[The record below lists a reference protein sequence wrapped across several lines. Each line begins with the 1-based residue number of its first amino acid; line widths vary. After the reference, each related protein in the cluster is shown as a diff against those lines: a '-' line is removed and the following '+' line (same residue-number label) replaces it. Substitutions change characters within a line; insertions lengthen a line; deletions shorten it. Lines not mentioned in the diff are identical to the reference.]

1 MLDFTNQVVLVTG
14 AGSAKGMGRVIA
26 QTFGK
31 QGAKVVICD
40 INQAGCDANVEE
52 MKKMG
57 IDATGYAANLTDPE
71 AVKEL
76 VNTIV
81 DKYGR
86 IDVLVNNA
94 GISQKVTVADMTLD
108 DIKRIFNVNMFGLFL
123 ITQAV
128 CEVMKKQNYGRI
140 VHLSSVSGK
149 RGGGIFGG
157 AHYSASKAAVL
168 GFSKNLAREV
178 SSYGITTNCVC
189 PGLINTEIWKS
200 LPKEQMLLSMES
212 QWDVLESH
220 RKLLTQS
227 YFSLLRKL
235 PILLVKRSTLTV
247 DLTWIKS
254 DTESSTQVYYVQNN
268 PPNASS
274 QCIEEPAI

>member
-14 AGSAKGMGRVIA
+14 AGSPKGIGRTIA

-57 IDATGYAANLTDPE
+57 IEAAGYAANLTDPD

-76 VNTIV
+76 VNKIV
-81 DKYGR
+81 EKYGR
-86 IDVLVNNA
+86 IDALVNNA

-108 DIKRIFNVNMFGLFL
+108 DIKRIFSVNMFGLFL

-128 CEVMKKQNYGRI
+128 CEVMKKQKYGRI

-149 RGGGIFGG
+149 RGGGVFGG

-178 SSYGITTNCVC
+178 SQYGITTNCVC

-200 LPKEQMLLSMES
+200 MPKEQADAVIAGIPMGRPGETQEVANAIVFLASKEAS
-212 QWDVLESH
+212 YITGEEIDINGGSH
-220 RKLLTQS
+220 M
-227 YFSLLRKL
+227 
-235 PILLVKRSTLTV
+235 
-247 DLTWIKS
+247 D
-254 DTESSTQVYYVQNN
+254 
-268 PPNASS
+268 
-274 QCIEEPAI
+274 

>member
-14 AGSAKGMGRVIA
+14 AGSPKGIGRTIA

-57 IDATGYAANLTDPE
+57 IEAGGYAANLTDPD

-76 VNTIV
+76 VNKIV
-81 DKYGR
+81 EKYGR

-108 DIKRIFNVNMFGLFL
+108 DIKRIFSVNMFGLFL

-128 CEVMKKQNYGRI
+128 CEVMKKQKYGRI

-149 RGGGIFGG
+149 RGGGVFGG

-178 SSYGITTNCVC
+178 SQYGITTNCVC

-200 LPKEQMLLSMES
+200 MPKEQADAVIAGIPMGRPGETQEVANAIVFLASKEAS
-212 QWDVLESH
+212 YITGEEIDINGGSH
-220 RKLLTQS
+220 M
-227 YFSLLRKL
+227 
-235 PILLVKRSTLTV
+235 
-247 DLTWIKS
+247 D
-254 DTESSTQVYYVQNN
+254 
-268 PPNASS
+268 
-274 QCIEEPAI
+274 

>member
-14 AGSAKGMGRVIA
+14 AGSPKGIGRTIA

-40 INQAGCDANVEE
+40 INQEGCDANVEE

-57 IDATGYAANLTDPE
+57 IEAAGYAANLTDPD

-76 VNTIV
+76 VNKIV
-81 DKYGR
+81 EKYGR

-108 DIKRIFNVNMFGLFL
+108 DIKRIFSVNMFGLFL

-128 CEVMKKQNYGRI
+128 CEVMKKQKYGRI

-149 RGGGIFGG
+149 RGGGVFGG

-178 SSYGITTNCVC
+178 SQYGITTNCVC

-200 LPKEQMLLSMES
+200 MPKEQADAVIAGIPMGRPGETQEVANAIVFLASKEAS
-212 QWDVLESH
+212 YITGEEIDINGGSH
-220 RKLLTQS
+220 M
-227 YFSLLRKL
+227 
-235 PILLVKRSTLTV
+235 
-247 DLTWIKS
+247 D
-254 DTESSTQVYYVQNN
+254 
-268 PPNASS
+268 
-274 QCIEEPAI
+274 

>member
-157 AHYSASKAAVL
+157 PHYSAAKAGVL
-168 GFSKNLAREV
+168 GLAKAMARELGPDNV
-178 SSYGITTNCVC
+178 RVNCIT
-189 PGLINTEIWKS
+189 PGLIQTDITAGKLSDEMKTAILAGIPLNRLGDAQDIARAALFLGSDLSSYSTGIT
-200 LPKEQMLLSMES
+200 LDVNGGMLI
-212 QWDVLESH
+212 H
-220 RKLLTQS
+220 
-227 YFSLLRKL
+227 
-235 PILLVKRSTLTV
+235 
-247 DLTWIKS
+247 
-254 DTESSTQVYYVQNN
+254 
-268 PPNASS
+268 
-274 QCIEEPAI
+274 

>member
-1 MLDFTNQVVLVTG
+1 MHFPAKNKKVPKDKEEINMLDFTNQVVVVTG
-14 AGSAKGMGRVIA
+14 AGSPKGIGRTIA
-26 QTFGK
+26 HTFGK

-40 INQAGCDANVEE
+40 INQEGLDANVKE
-52 MKKMG
+52 MQEMG
-57 IDATGYAANLTDPE
+57 IEAAGFAANLTDPE

-76 VNTIV
+76 VNKIV

-94 GISQKVTVADMTLD
+94 GISQKVTVADMTLE

-128 CEVMKKQNYGRI
+128 CEVMKKQKYGRI

-178 SSYGITTNCVC
+178 SEYGITTNCVC

-200 LPKEQMLLSMES
+200 LPKEQADAVIAGIPMGRPGETQEVANAIVFLASKEAS
-212 QWDVLESH
+212 YITGEEIDINGGSH
-220 RKLLTQS
+220 M
-227 YFSLLRKL
+227 
-235 PILLVKRSTLTV
+235 
-247 DLTWIKS
+247 D
-254 DTESSTQVYYVQNN
+254 
-268 PPNASS
+268 
-274 QCIEEPAI
+274 

>member
-40 INQAGCDANVEE
+40 INQAGCDANVKE
-52 MKKMG
+52 MKEMG
-57 IDATGYAANLTDPE
+57 IEAEGFAANLTDPE
-71 AVKEL
+71 AVNEL

-128 CEVMKKQNYGRI
+128 CEVMKKQHYGRI

-200 LPKEQMLLSMES
+200 LPKEQADAVIDGIPMGRPGEPQEVANAIVFLASKEAS
-212 QWDVLESH
+212 YITGEEIDINGGSH
-220 RKLLTQS
+220 M
-227 YFSLLRKL
+227 
-235 PILLVKRSTLTV
+235 
-247 DLTWIKS
+247 D
-254 DTESSTQVYYVQNN
+254 
-268 PPNASS
+268 
-274 QCIEEPAI
+274 